1 MTRLSR
7 RDQLLVGLT
16 LFSMFFGAGNLIFP
30 PFLGAQAGTDTWPAF
45 LGFAITAIGFPVLG
59 VVAVAQADGL
69 TQLASRV
76 HPKFAVVFT
85 ILIYL
90 SIGPGLAIPRT
101 ATTSFEMAVIP
112 FVSQV
117 PLWGR
122 IAYSLLFFGAA
133 LLVALQP
140 EKLTDRLGRI
150 TGPCLLLMI
159 LVVFLACLFHAPGG
173 YGQPGG
179 SYTGHVVIQGFLDGY
194 QTMDTIAALNFGIVI
209 ALNIRARGV
218 TADRLT
224 VRSTVRAGWI
234 AGGVLLA
241 VYAALAHVGALSG
254 GAFPGAS
261 NGAVVLAQLVGWQF
275 GTWGSVLL
283 GLIFVVACLNTC
295 IGLVSSCS
303 EYFSTLLP
311 RLRYPVWAILFAA
324 LSLVLSIAGLDAILA
339 VSTPILGAIY
349 PMSIVLI
356 LLGLT
361 HRRLGSRFPRVYPVA
376 VACTGV
382 VSVLQSL
389 DSVKL
394 VIPGL
399 TALVRLIPLDDLSLG
414 WLLPAAAGVAAGI
427 LLSPRRS

>member
-133 LLVALQP
+133 LLVALRP
-140 EKLTDRLGRI
+140 EKLTYRLGRI

-159 LVVFLACLFHAPGG
+159 LVEIG
-173 YGQPGG
+173 
-179 SYTGHVVIQGFLDGY
+179 
-194 QTMDTIAALNFGIVI
+194 
-209 ALNIRARGV
+209 R
-218 TADRLT
+218 
-224 VRSTVRAGWI
+224 
-234 AGGVLLA
+234 
-241 VYAALAHVGALSG
+241 AHV
-254 GAFPGAS
+254 
-261 NGAVVLAQLVGWQF
+261 
-275 GTWGSVLL
+275 
-283 GLIFVVACLNTC
+283 
-295 IGLVSSCS
+295 
-303 EYFSTLLP
+303 
-311 RLRYPVWAILFAA
+311 
-324 LSLVLSIAGLDAILA
+324 
-339 VSTPILGAIY
+339 
-349 PMSIVLI
+349 
-356 LLGLT
+356 
-361 HRRLGSRFPRVYPVA
+361 
-376 VACTGV
+376 
-382 VSVLQSL
+382 
-389 DSVKL
+389 
-394 VIPGL
+394 
-399 TALVRLIPLDDLSLG
+399 
-414 WLLPAAAGVAAGI
+414 
-427 LLSPRRS
+427 